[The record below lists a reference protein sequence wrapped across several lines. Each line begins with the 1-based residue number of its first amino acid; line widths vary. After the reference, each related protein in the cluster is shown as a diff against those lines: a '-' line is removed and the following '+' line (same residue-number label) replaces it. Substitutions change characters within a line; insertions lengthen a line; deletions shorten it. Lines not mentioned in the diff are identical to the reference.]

1 MLRKREPRVLYE
13 GDIVYLHFQ
22 GDGYAHSDGFV
33 DERLGCLRADHARAA
48 TFEGCLFRVVPKL
61 TYEAAKALHKIKDE
75 ALDKVELLKQ
85 QAAAETEANA
95 AVIRHLESSGQGI
108 VYGQIV
114 QLQHVLSGKFL
125 TSKAKTLADVDKTSM
140 KVTLQADG
148 SMKAYFTLLPRYK
161 TRSVGS
167 SVIFHDSVCLARAKY
182 TSHVLHLSA
191 APYPRDA
198 LDRKEI
204 NMNYKESILQLQ
216 KYTECTPPSSR
227 SLQIG
232 KLYRL
237 FHLEG
242 QAYVT
247 FSANPYAT
255 KAPYLRQIVPD
266 SNYAASANF
275 TLKSLYVLERL
286 DPKEG
291 GVVTDF
297 DDEYRFRHLATGQ
310 YLALSEDG
318 RHHEVPLVGARADEG
333 HSTFCLRPTF
343 GSLGSGNSTQL
354 TFRIETP
361 HHGEGGP
368 YRLHNPNRAKA
379 NHALKHKASY
389 HFVAST
395 RLLDEDCF
403 RLVEAS
409 ATEAYEAFYLSSVVQ
424 HLRRYRDDVQLAL
437 QKRVP
442 VTHMFLTN
450 TLTALRSLIAFLQ
463 AGGSAEDADGRPI
476 FHRQE
481 QVREAKVLDT
491 LYEMLRV
498 VKTNHISTHDLATD
512 PSLKVVLRVHRLI
525 NKVLV
530 CAVNGNLA
538 NKNYIATRS
547 ATAYYYTVSKANEAT
562 PGTYMD
568 ETLGHIGSE
577 TGSKSVYRSL
587 FLNNKQLLEHSVD
600 LSLITSSCRNIE
612 AKGVKAFGILHFLST
627 ICACDDVN
635 LPQNQELIVRA
646 LYSLTL
652 RPELQTTRYSI
663 LIEAAACPNPVRP
676 VSPAVKDFVVS
687 APSGA
692 SSFAHNGHPVGYD
705 MLSKGY
711 VNIVVSWK
719 AALNWDLN
727 GSSGLF
733 FTPAELQLTPVVD
746 AAVSSDLAQYD
757 QLVNAAH
764 REWILLE
771 HIVWTLQPDDMFPLL
786 FNGKVWATE
795 WAEIQRDHER
805 LEVFERL
812 KALAN
817 YYNLQLMLF
826 AELLRGHCA
835 TSLEILSAQFS
846 YNMLLSAVANPG
858 LPHTI
863 RTSFSTML
871 HLCWLRRFPHEPL
884 LLPRYVYGFD
894 DIPKLD
900 RQAPLLLAHFELQP
914 GHPALASDDAFIAYP
929 FADKFAFVQGVV
941 HETMLL
947 MAKDKLV
954 LSTIDANV
962 CLSALLVIVDWL
974 VRCGFY
980 PDMEAIERL
989 LMPLLLL
996 LDGRNTVYSPSAL
1009 ALVNSSQATFDDTT
1023 RYNRNKLNDAL
1034 TKCKMQI
1041 CDILQAINVVWRNY
1055 EVLSL
1060 LSHFKYVGFQDITTP
1075 TAANDDIDDNDDD
1088 DGDHAASP
1096 DDVPRRRPRAKKKI
1110 GKRQKDES
1118 ARLLAP
1124 PKKHSTFL
1132 QLFAKGSLD
1141 MRSIAKL
1148 PLATICMDL
1157 MMYEDDTLVHAALA
1171 LMLQLHTRQDQV
1183 LSYLGQCIL
1192 VRPSVASARI
1202 ASSSISSA
1210 QVLKEMEYMGPLL
1223 RHYMTSFA
1231 SPSLCDQM
1239 LDVNKV
1245 PLGYA
1250 GVAHLLVDI
1259 LRKMQEFCVDKLNG
1273 SELREPNLEKQTI
1286 LLQLHT
1292 HLDVMELLR
1301 MPTTLIEPKYKA
1313 NLMAV
1318 KAECCLFFQR
1328 LMARNPMGQRLV
1340 FPCLPDLI
1348 ARFEELQ
1355 NIGDVLIAIFVDNR
1369 DLCSSIP
1376 EEAIWTTMKLLNDLL
1391 AQLAAGADD
1400 GFSTICT
1407 ILNFFTHYM
1416 IPDQVPMKSNQ
1427 VHLFSVLSHPQFE
1440 HTILPFGRGIEPNM
1454 EVGSVDLMTTDGYLS
1469 LLDLVRNPNASAQL
1483 VYFEKSLEL
1492 LGCVCRGKTYK
1503 TEVECQQLY
1512 PLNFILTLLLDE
1524 EMPLTLKVVAGK
1536 FLAEVFL
1543 DTDLDVDPKIGVL
1556 PAMWSVLLH
1565 CSTQIAAYNAFLYKD
1580 QAPSSAESTPKA
1592 NITFDELARYVF
1604 EGNLSIVTAFFSCV
1618 YNPKA
1623 DDLDDN
1629 TVHIVHALRSDI
1641 KSLKKRGK
1649 LDVAQ
1654 HEICDYCGIAL
1665 GLPIEKKPT
1674 LPPLRRTPSNTSI
1687 RHRNAIVKHRP
1698 NATLVETV
1706 ATASSF
1712 DQFKWSLLEAPD
1724 ICASV
1729 HAELQEFVDV
1739 METIEA
1745 LTDKSRPD
1753 AGADRANTI
1762 TKQLLASRIM
1772 KFIADNPTSSC
1783 VVSTLEMLVRTISSK
1798 ALSEDA
1804 KLRLQRAEIEE
1815 AQEMYQT
1822 TQTFMATCGAAR
1834 LVLTLIANAYNPGT
1848 MLKAIEFGLSLVRG
1862 GNATVQAM
1870 LYESM
1875 QASDERFF
1883 MQIDRI
1889 LQAAIEKVKET
1900 RRTIKYIAESRLAVS
1915 TPSTGHGAAE
1925 CSRATDN
1932 LLAFTHS
1939 DADVVISGDLL
1950 IHFLSMLA
1958 EGHNLQMQLVMLD
1971 QSHVGNLMSVN
1982 LLQTVTSYLA
1992 ILVKDEAQLQNMSAD
2007 DCRSLNACWLF
2018 LTEYMQGPCSAIQEY
2033 LTGSVM
2039 VEIFRKTLKAHI
2051 NVVDAS
2057 DDTLP
2062 TADAVKTLKAN
2073 AVKTMVSLLEGR
2085 SDDRVEARLR
2095 STLELKAIKNRLL
2108 ELYEQYHAE
2117 KEEHNGDMAWHE
2129 EFLDEGVNLFTL
2141 AQCVFRPSSD
2151 TKADDD
2157 TLVPESTKTSKAPR
2171 RGDYASEA
2179 AFKAAKADWRHKSMY
2194 AKAYKFFDDL
2204 HCTIEIWWGTDEPR
2218 LDTVHFPLHSHC
2230 RMFAFLGHKK
2240 ERLLNDFD
2248 YKSNERLKQFV
2259 QAARGLDEE
2268 MQHIEM
2274 LSRFLLY
2281 NLIRPYIPLFKSLS
2295 FILAIF
2301 MNLIMLVAL
2310 KHNDESTDRHFE
2322 PNGLQQP
2329 MQYFGMLQIF
2339 LSTAVLVFMLVI
2351 SVPLVFRARRN
2362 AQIKNLLDSY
2372 NASKKQRKLESLEF
2386 DLADLKAIHLQIDEV
2401 GKHLKSGLLGLT
2413 STAKGLVESLVQIY
2427 HSYLP
2432 LLRMILLIYLLQLTL
2447 LQAFPD
2453 FPTEVPFIILF
2464 LPFVRNTRNYL
2475 ETSCSWFGLVYTLVY
2490 DVIFDK
2496 HTAFYTVYLGTAC
2509 CATMYH
2515 PIFYGYHLL
2524 DLVIMSPSLQNVVR
2538 AVTKPGRAL
2547 ALTCLLGLFVIYF
2560 YTMVLFFFTP
2570 SDATDEVEHVPYC
2583 STMMD
2588 CFLFFVHRGL
2598 LSGGGIGDFLTNG
2611 LNHPPNYF
2619 NRSMYWARVFFDLS
2633 FFVLVIVL
2641 LLNIVFGI
2649 TIDTFGELRTEANEK
2664 ERLMKNQC
2672 FICGLSRDVFENHYT
2687 EQGISDGFAKH
2698 IASEHNMWNY
2708 LYFIVHLRAK
2718 DLTDCTGPEAY
2729 VKTLLEKDDHSWFPQ
2744 GMAQCLTRAN
2754 VASTERDLSD
2764 IKGQLKALSA
2774 QMEHIASVATESA

>member
-33 DERLGCLRADHARAA
+33 DERLGCLRADQSHAA

-75 ALDKVELLKQ
+75 ALDKVEILKQ
-85 QAAAETEANA
+85 QAAAEAEANA
-95 AVIRHLESSGQGI
+95 AAIRHLESDGQGV
-108 VYGQIV
+108 VYGQII

-148 SMKAYFTLLPRYK
+148 STKAHFTLLPRYK
-161 TRSVGS
+161 TRSIGS
-167 SVIFHDSVCLARAKY
+167 NVIFHDSVCLARAKY

-198 LDRKEI
+198 LGRKEI

-247 FSANPYAT
+247 LSANPHAT

-266 SNYAASANF
+266 SNYTAPSNL
-275 TLKSLYVLERL
+275 TRKSLFVLERL

-291 GVVTDF
+291 GVVADF
-297 DDEYRFRHLATGQ
+297 DDVYRFRHLATGQ
-310 YLALSEDG
+310 YLALSEDC
-318 RHHEVPLVGARADEG
+318 RHHEVPLVGASADEG
-333 HSTFCLRPTF
+333 RANFAC
-343 GSLGSGNSTQL
+343 
-354 TFRIETP
+354 TP
-361 HHGEGGP
+361 HLSEGGP
-368 YRLHNPNRAKA
+368 HRLHNPNRAKA

-409 ATEAYEAFYLSSVVQ
+409 ATETYEAYYLSSVVQ

-437 QKRVP
+437 QKRAP
-442 VTHMFLTN
+442 VTHMYLSN
-450 TLTALRSLIAFLQ
+450 TLIALRSLMTFLQ
-463 AGGSAEDADGRPI
+463 DGGSAEDADGRPI

-498 VKTNHISTHDLATD
+498 VKTNRIASHDLATD
-512 PSLKVVLRVHRLI
+512 PMLKVVLRVHRLV

-530 CAVNGNLA
+530 SALHGNLV
-538 NKNYIATRS
+538 NKT
-547 ATAYYYTVSKANEAT
+547 TEAT
-562 PGTYMD
+562 PATYMG

-577 TGSKSVYRSL
+577 TGSKSVYRCL

-600 LSLITSSCRNIE
+600 LSLVTSSCRNIQ

-627 ICACDDVN
+627 ICACDNVN

-652 RPELQTTRYSI
+652 QPELQTTRYSI

-692 SSFAHNGHPVGYD
+692 SSFAHNGHPVGYE

-727 GSSGLF
+727 ASSGLF
-733 FTPAELQLTPVVD
+733 FTPAELHLTPVVD
-746 AAVSSDLAQYD
+746 AAVSNDLAQYD
-757 QLVNAAH
+757 QLVNASH

-771 HIVWTLQPDDMFPLL
+771 HVVWTLQPDDMFPLL

-795 WAEIQRDHER
+795 WAEIQKDHER
-805 LEVFERL
+805 LEGFERL
-812 KALAN
+812 RTLAN

-884 LLPRYVYGFD
+884 LLPRFVYGFD

-900 RQAPLLLAHFELQP
+900 RQASLLLAHFELQP

-929 FADKFAFVQGVV
+929 YADKFAFVQGVV
-941 HETMLL
+941 HESMML

-954 LSTIDANV
+954 LSLVDANV
-962 CLSALLVIVDWL
+962 FLSAQLVIVDWL

-989 LMPLLLL
+989 LTPLLLL

-1009 ALVNSSQATFDDTT
+1009 ALVNSSQATLDDTM
-1023 RYNRNKLNDAL
+1023 RYTRNKLNDAL

-1041 CDILQAINVVWRNY
+1041 CDILQTINVVWRNY
-1055 EVLSL
+1055 EVLAL
-1060 LSHFKYVGFQDITTP
+1060 LSHFKYVGFQDTATA
-1075 TAANDDIDDNDDD
+1075 AANDIEDDEDLDT
-1088 DGDHAASP
+1088 S
-1096 DDVPRRRPRAKKKI
+1096 PRRVKKKP

-1118 ARLLAP
+1118 TRLLAP
-1124 PKKHSTFL
+1124 PKKHNTFL

-1183 LSYLGQCIL
+1183 LSYLKQCIL
-1192 VRPSVASARI
+1192 VRPSVATARI
-1202 ASSSISSA
+1202 ASSTISSA

-1239 LDVNKV
+1239 VDVNKV

-1250 GVAHLLVDI
+1250 GVAHLLMEI
-1259 LRKMQEFCVDKLNG
+1259 LRKLQEFCVDKLSG
-1273 SELREPNLEKQTI
+1273 SEVREPNLEKQTI

-1292 HLDVMELLR
+1292 HLDVMQLLR
-1301 MPTTLIEPKYKA
+1301 MPTTFIEPRYKA
-1313 NLMAV
+1313 NLLAV

-1328 LMARNPMGQRLV
+1328 LMARNPMGQRL
-1340 FPCLPDLI
+1340 
-1348 ARFEELQ
+1348 ELQ

-1376 EEAIWTTMKLLNDLL
+1376 EEAIWTTTKLLNDLV
-1391 AQLAAGADD
+1391 AQLVAGADD
-1400 GFSTICT
+1400 GFRTICT

-1440 HTILPFGRGIEPNM
+1440 HTILPFGRGIDSHM

-1469 LLDLVRNPNASAQL
+1469 LLDLVRNPNAGAQL
-1483 VYFEKSLEL
+1483 IYFQKSLEL
-1492 LGCVCRGKTYK
+1492 LACVCRGKTYK

-1512 PLNFILTLLLDE
+1512 PLNFILTLLLDD
-1524 EMPLTLKVVAGK
+1524 EMPLPLKVVAGK

-1565 CSTQIAAYNAFLYKD
+1565 CSTQIASYNAFLYKD
-1580 QAPSSAESTPKA
+1580 HAPSGGDSSV
-1592 NITFDELARYVF
+1592 TFDELSRYVF

-1629 TVHIVHALRSDI
+1629 TVHIVQALKSDI
-1641 KSLKKRGK
+1641 RSLKKRGK
-1649 LDVAQ
+1649 LDPAQ
-1654 HEICDYCGIAL
+1654 HEICDYCAIAL
-1665 GLPIEKKPT
+1665 GLPIEKKPV
-1674 LPPLRRTPSNTSI
+1674 LPPLRCTPANTSI
-1687 RHRNAIVKHRP
+1687 RHRNAIVGTRP

-1712 DQFKWSLLEAPD
+1712 DQFKWSLLEASD
-1724 ICASV
+1724 IATSV
-1729 HAELQEFVDV
+1729 HAELQELVDA

-1745 LTDKSRPD
+1745 MTDKCRPD

-1783 VVSTLEMLVRTISSK
+1783 VIRTLEMLIRTISSK

-1815 AQEMYQT
+1815 AQETYQN

-1848 MLKAIEFGLSLVRG
+1848 MLKAIEFGISLVGG
-1862 GNATVQAM
+1862 GNAAVQAM

-1883 MQIDRI
+1883 VQIDRI

-1900 RRTIKYIAESRLAVS
+1900 RRTIKYIAESRVAVS
-1915 TPSTGHGAAE
+1915 TPSADDSSTE

-1932 LLAFTHS
+1932 VLAFTHS
-1939 DADVVISGDLL
+1939 DANVVISGDLL

-1971 QSHVGNLMSVN
+1971 QSHVGNLVSVN

-1992 ILVKDEAQLQNMSAD
+1992 ILVKDEAQLQHMSAD

-2051 NVVDAS
+2051 NVLDAS
-2057 DDTLP
+2057 DDASRDLP
-2062 TADAVKTLKAN
+2062 TADAVKKLKSN

-2117 KEEHNGDMAWHE
+2117 KDQHKGEMAWHQ

-2141 AQCVFRPSSD
+2141 AMCVFRPSGEV
-2151 TKADDD
+2151 KADDD

-2179 AFKAAKADWRHKSMY
+2179 AFKAAKANWRHKSMY

-2204 HCTIEIWWGTDEPR
+2204 HCTIEVWWGTDEPR

-2281 NLIRPYIPLFKSLS
+2281 NLIRPYIPLFKTLS

-2339 LSTAVLVFMLVI
+2339 LSTAVFMLVI

-2362 AQIKNLLDSY
+2362 AQIKNSLDSY

-2401 GKHLKSGLLGLT
+2401 GKHLKSGLVGLT
-2413 STAKGLVESLVQIY
+2413 STAKGFVESVVQIY

-2432 LLRMILLIYLLQLTL
+2432 LLRMILLVFLLQLTL

-2453 FPTEVPFIILF
+2453 FPTEVPFIVLF
-2464 LPFVRNTRNYL
+2464 LPFVRDTRNYL

-2496 HTAFYTVYLGTAC
+2496 HTAFYTVYLATAC
-2509 CATMYH
+2509 CATLYH

-2547 ALTCLLGLFVIYF
+2547 ALTCLLGLFI
-2560 YTMVLFFFTP
+2560 
-2570 SDATDEVEHVPYC
+2570 DHVPYC

-2598 LSGGGIGDFLTNG
+2598 LSGGGIGDYLTNG

-2672 FICGLSRDVFENHYT
+2672 FICGLSRDVFDTHYT
-2687 EQGISDGFAKH
+2687 EQGTSDGFAKH

-2774 QMEHIASVATESA
+2774 QMDHIASVATECA